1 MAICRTIGGSIMN
14 YRVMGLV
21 YEDDY
26 SIYECDRCNC
36 NIHED
41 EDLWI
46 ESKQIR
52 LCIDCAT
59 EQEKQEG
66 I

>member
-1 MAICRTIGGSIMN
+1 MIHF
-14 YRVMGLV
+14 RVMGLV
-21 YEDDY
+21 NDDDY
-26 SIYECDRCNC
+26 SIYECDGCDC

-52 LCIDCAT
+52 LCTDCAT
-59 EQEKQEG
+59 EQEKQEA